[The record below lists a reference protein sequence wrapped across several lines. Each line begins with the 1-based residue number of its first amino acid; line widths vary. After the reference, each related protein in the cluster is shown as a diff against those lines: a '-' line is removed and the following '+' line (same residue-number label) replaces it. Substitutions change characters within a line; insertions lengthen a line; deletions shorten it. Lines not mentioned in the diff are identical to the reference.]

1 MKLSWGPGFLFVSL
15 VPVLAWPGVAQE
27 SPRRPEHA
35 IIFII
40 DGLSYKAIER
50 LDMKNLRNL
59 IVAGT
64 YYTKSYN
71 ILPADPRSGEWTKY
85 HSSSIPNPVILAGT
99 VMLRIDQQYVQQS
112 FFQDRIT
119 AHAANDI
126 AYRRLNVGF
135 NLSYLNGSDDRPV
148 HDDQTIYWAIEFLRK
163 ARPAFMKIHLQD
175 TGNSGSA
182 SYEETN
188 PSVPWRRNIWAEGS
202 PYRKAALQ
210 ADEYLGKFLDEL
222 NALGLREKT
231 LLFVTADHGQADT
244 GWHPF
249 DAEDAWAMPLVVVGP
264 GVRTGQRLEYAEQID
279 IVPTLCYLMG
289 VKPPPNADGRILAEA
304 LTEPPGNV
312 PPRLQTMKELDATL
326 RDGDALLERLRRDAE
341 KSPTLKTQLAEAER
355 EFWGLDRIL
364 HWHQF
369 GTVDRLLAHDRS
381 VLEKLSAHK
390 QGKP

>member
-1 MKLSWGPGFLFVSL
+1 MKLSPRPCFLFVSL
-15 VPVLAWPGVAQE
+15 VPVLAWSSLPQE
-27 SPRRPEHA
+27 PPKRPEHA

-50 LDMKNLRNL
+50 LDLKNLRTL
-59 IVAGT
+59 IAAGT
-64 YYTKSYN
+64 YYMKSYN

-112 FFQDRIT
+112 FFPDRIT

-135 NLSYLNGSDDRPV
+135 NLSYLSGSDDSPV

-175 TGNSGSA
+175 TGNAGSA
-182 SYEETN
+182 SYAETN
-188 PSVPWRRNIWAEGS
+188 PSVPWHRNIWAEGS

-222 NALGLREKT
+222 SALELKDKT

-264 GVRTGQRLEYAEQID
+264 GIRAGQRLEYAEQID

-304 LTEPPGNV
+304 LTEPPANV
-312 PPRLQTMKELDATL
+312 PPRRQTMRELDITL
-326 RDGDALLERLRRDAE
+326 RDGDAVLQRLRHDAE
-341 KSPTLKTQLAEAER
+341 KSPALKTQLAQAEHD
-355 EFWGLDRIL
+355 FWGLDRIL

-369 GTVDRLLAHDRS
+369 GTVDRLLAHNRS
-381 VLEKLSAHK
+381 VLEKLSTHNH
-390 QGKP
+390 GTP